1 MPATKSPVRR
11 ATRTTAVLAA
21 LAVTVVFVP
30 GLVMAQSVIDE
41 WSSATFPPPPK
52 LKPAKADAKK
62 TVLLIMDMTHQT
74 CTEKRR
80 PRCVAAIP
88 KVKKLLALAREKGA
102 MVMFSVAGGKA
113 KDAKDVVKELA
124 PRDNETVLPS
134 LGPDKF
140 IHSKLEQ
147 TLKDKGITTIIALGT
162 QAQTS
167 VLHTAG
173 EAALR
178 GFNVIVP
185 VDGATSDAVFPEL
198 YTVWHLSTAARIAPK
213 VTLTRTDMI
222 SF

>member
-1 MPATKSPVRR
+1 MPV
-11 ATRTTAVLAA
+11 TRTFVRIAAHATILFAA
-21 LAVTVVFVP
+21 LAVILVALP
-30 GLVMAQSVIDE
+30 GASMAQTVIDE
-41 WSSATFPPPPK
+41 WASAKLPPPPT

-62 TVLLIMDMTHQT
+62 TVLLIMDMTNQT

-80 PRCVAAIP
+80 PRCAAAIP
-88 KVKKLLALAREKGA
+88 KVQKLLALARKNGA
-102 MVMFSVAGGKA
+102 MVMFSVAGGNA
-113 KDAKDVVKELA
+113 KDGKDVVKDLA
-124 PRDNETVLPS
+124 PQSGETVLPP

-140 IHSKLEQ
+140 IGSKLQE
-147 TLKDKGITTIIALGT
+147 TLKDKGITTIIAIGT

-185 VDGATSDAVFPEL
+185 VDGATADDIFPEL
-198 YTVWHLSTAARIAPK
+198 YTAWHLSTAARIAPK
-213 VTLTRTDMI
+213 VTLTRMDMI